1 LSASAA
7 GAAQAPLSQE
17 VSCCSKGS
25 LLPATAVFSANERSE
40 NAESVSQL
48 DSYHLSLDILVLD
61 LCLGRKLDGF
71 ISVQLKNLQGLA
83 E

>member
-1 LSASAA
+1 M
-7 GAAQAPLSQE
+7 
-17 VSCCSKGS
+17 
-25 LLPATAVFSANERSE
+25 FSANERSE